1 MAGPHYTHQIFPI
14 GDGPTHGQILCIW
27 ENIATYKF
35 MFTIHVSRLFESS
48 RYTTSLLRKTLVPVF
63 ANRKTFEED
72 FCFYEKKRKVKI
84 AISICFAASCFT
96 NSTHPEQE
104 EWHHQAPSLGIALS
118 ISPSNPIDL
127 NCVCEHL
134 CFISTYFV
142 HLLTRCVLS

>member
-1 MAGPHYTHQIFPI
+1 
-14 GDGPTHGQILCIW
+14 
-27 ENIATYKF
+27 

-63 ANRKTFEED
+63 ANRKEFEED

-118 ISPSNPIDL
+118 I
-127 NCVCEHL
+127 
-134 CFISTYFV
+134 
-142 HLLTRCVLS
+142 